1 MPDQDQSWVGFSVAH
16 PSRSEQSAI
25 AEGRP
30 LRAGFFEVT
39 VDPRFHN
46 ITVNDVATGSH
57 ILIPFGAAE
66 ELAAAIVT
74 ARRSA

>member
-1 MPDQDQSWVGFSVAH
+1 MSDQNWVGFSITH
-16 PSRSEQSAI
+16 PTRSEQLAI

-30 LRAGFFEVT
+30 ITVGFFHVT
-39 VDPRFHN
+39 VDQRFHN
-46 ITVNDVATGSH
+46 ITVSDVATGSH